1 MNGPAGNQDGESTIV
16 DLFGRLAD
24 DGRAYVKAE
33 AGLYRAI
40 AMRRAAK
47 ARNGVIALVLGALLL
62 EAALIV
68 LLVGVAL
75 ALAMSIGP
83 LLGGLVVAGVAALVG
98 FLLIRFGAERV
109 KALAGDPEEKAAL
122 AAVDKAS

>member
-1 MNGPAGNQDGESTIV
+1 MNGPAGNKDGESTIV

-47 ARNGVIALVLGALLL
+47 ARNGVIALIFGALLL

-68 LLVGVAL
+68 LLVGAAL
-75 ALAMSIGP
+75 ALAMMIGP
-83 LLGGLVVAGVAALVG
+83 LLGGLVVSGVAGLVG

-109 KALAGDPEEKAAL
+109 KALAGDAEEKAEL
-122 AAVDKAS
+122 ASVEKIS

>member
-1 MNGPAGNQDGESTIV
+1 MNGPAGNKDGESTIV

-40 AMRRAAK
+40 ATRRAAK

-68 LLVGVAL
+68 LLVGAAL
-75 ALAMSIGP
+75 ALAMMIGP
-83 LLGGLVVAGVAALVG
+83 LLGGLIVAGVAGLIG

-109 KALAGDPEEKAAL
+109 KALAGDAEEKAEL
-122 AAVDKAS
+122 ASVEKIL